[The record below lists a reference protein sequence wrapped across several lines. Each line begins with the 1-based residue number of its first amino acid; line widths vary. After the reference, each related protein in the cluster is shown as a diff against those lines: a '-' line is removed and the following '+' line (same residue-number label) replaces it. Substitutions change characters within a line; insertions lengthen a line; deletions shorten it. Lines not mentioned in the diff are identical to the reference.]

1 MTKVF
6 CTIITKSHFCY
17 AKALGK
23 SIWKFRN
30 EVDFVILSVE
40 GLEVEGPHGL
50 QVLTTDLLNQQELV
64 SQIQKR
70 YSKDNDALRWSLKP
84 VLMLHLLQTGKYEQ
98 VFFVDPDLYFF
109 SDFSFLFE
117 DLGDRSFLLSPHWK
131 PMDPSINEKEFLAN
145 FSDGIFNAGFL
156 GATIKGIDT
165 LRWWA
170 NMCLYSAKRIVDEP
184 LYADQSYLELF
195 PIRNPDSRI
204 LTHRGCNVAIWNK
217 DECRRVV
224 SNTGEVLINGKYPI
238 VFIHFSHLF
247 DLYNQ
252 DKLLFPFLLEYS
264 NALIENGHPTGI
276 IKPAKNYFYRQA
288 LKRLTFLQR
297 LKRKFLGVKYFDESQ
312 F

>member
-1 MTKVF
+1 MTKGF
-6 CTIITKSHFCY
+6 CTVISADFLPF
-17 AKALGK
+17 ARALFK
-23 SIWKFRN
+23 SIKKFGGDIEFTVLIVN
-30 EVDFVILSVE
+30 DYQQFGDEKFKVLFPHQLSEKELTNKILSKY
-40 GLEVEGPHGL
+40 H
-50 QVLTTDLLNQQELV
+50 NEL
-64 SQIQKR
+64 
-70 YSKDNDALRWSLKP
+70 DGLRWSLKS
-84 VLMLHLLQTGKYEQ
+84 VLMVHLLEMEEFDQ

-109 SDFSFLFE
+109 SDFSSLFE
-117 DLGDRSFLLSPHWK
+117 ELGDRSFLLSPHWK